1 MLTELQVKTAK
12 PKEKQYKLTDQLG
25 LHLVVYPHGSK
36 LWQMRYRYD
45 GKEKTAS
52 LGKYPDVSLSK
63 ARDKRSQM
71 RKQLADNI
79 DPVEAQHRERLSRK
93 IAKENSFEAIACA
106 WHDSWSKARSQR
118 HAEYVKRRLEADVFP
133 AIGKRPVTDI
143 KAHEL
148 VRMVKKIEKR
158 GALDIAKRA
167 YETTGQIF
175 RYAIAHGL
183 AERNPASDVKPADIL
198 ASRRKTHYA
207 RIDANEL
214 PELLCKIEAYQ
225 GNMVTRLAMQ
235 LLALTFVRTGELIGA
250 KWEEIDLGKLE
261 WRIPAERMKMR
272 DEHIVPLAKQTIQVL
287 QTLHGITGDSKFLFP
302 GARNRNKPMSNNTIL
317 GALKRMGYKGRMTG
331 HGFRGLAS
339 TVLHEEGFDHA
350 HIELQLAHQE
360 RNKVSASYNHA
371 TCLKQRKRIMQWWA
385 DYLDN
390 NITSNVVQFKKRG

>member
-12 PKEKQYKLTDQLG
+12 PKAKLYKLTDQLG

-36 LWQMRYRYD
+36 LWQMRYRFD

-52 LGKYPDVSLSK
+52 LGKYPDVSMSK
-63 ARDKRSQM
+63 ARDKRGQM

-79 DPVEAQHRERLSRK
+79 DPVEAQHRDRLSRK
-93 IAKENSFEAIACA
+93 LAKENSFEAIAGA
-106 WHDSWSKARSQR
+106 WYDSWSTARSQR

-133 AIGKRPVTDI
+133 VIGKRPVTDI
-143 KAHEL
+143 KAPEL

-167 YETTGQIF
+167 YQTTGQIF

-183 AERNPASDVKPADIL
+183 AERNPASDVKPGDIL

-207 RIDANEL
+207 RIDAKEL
-214 PELLCKIEAYQ
+214 PTLLCKIETYQ
-225 GNMVTRLAMQ
+225 GTPTTRLAIK

-250 KWEEIDLGKLE
+250 KWEEFDLEKAE

-272 DEHIVPLAKQTIQVL
+272 TLHIVPLATQTVHIL
-287 QTLHGITGDSKFLFP
+287 QMLYGITGDSDFLFP
-302 GARNRNKPMSNNTIL
+302 GVRKRNKPMSNNTIL

-371 TCLKQRKRIMQWWA
+371 TYLKQRKNIMQWWA

-390 NITSNVVQFKKRG
+390 KVTSNVVRFKRGS